1 MAVIYYGTKKKLHID
16 KALGVQTCPNC
27 GHQVEMSLAHES
39 GYFHIYWIPLF
50 PLGGWKIKA
59 CPVCGVSQKLT
70 SEEFKTLKKA

>member
-70 SEEFKTLKKA
+70 AEEFKTLKKA

>member
-1 MAVIYYGTKKKLHID
+1 MAVIYYGTKKKIHID

-59 CPVCGVSQKLT
+59 CPVCGVAQKLT

>member
-16 KALGVQTCPNC
+16 KVLGVQTCPNC

-70 SEEFKTLKKA
+70 AEEFKTLKKA

>member
-1 MAVIYYGTKKKLHID
+1 MAVVYYGTKKKLHID

-70 SEEFKTLKKA
+70 AEEFKTLKKA